1 MTDFFKLDEASSI
14 PLWLQLKK
22 RFIYLISSGHYA
34 PGDQLPTV
42 RGLAADIQI
51 NYNTVSKV
59 YRSLEE
65 DGYIESRR
73 RQGAFVLDV
82 SGRSGADIGDAAK
95 VTTMEY
101 IKRCYELGLDLD
113 AIEVQFESTLRKEKA
128 KRAKNQGNC
137 GSQEGREGKEGRE
150 GQGNREYRQ
159 RQEGWENQGNRGE
172 THVQAQGSVG
182 GTAHGTVGGAGSIAL
197 FPGTQDLRRRSTGN
211 GA

>member
-22 RFIYLISSGHYA
+22 RFVYLISSGHYA

-82 SGRSGADIGDAAK
+82 SGWSGANIGDAAK
-95 VTTMEY
+95 ATTMEY

-113 AIEVQFESTLRKEKA
+113 AIEVQFESALRKEKA
-128 KRAKNQGNC
+128 KRAKNQGDC
-137 GSQEGREGKEGRE
+137 GSQKGQESREGWE
-150 GQGNREYRQ
+150 NWEYWQ
-159 RQEGWENQGNRGE
+159 RREGWENQGNWGE
-172 THVQAQGSVG
+172 THVQAQGSVD
-182 GTAHGTVGGAGSIAL
+182 GTTHGAAGGAGSIAL
-197 FPGTQDLRRRSTGN
+197 FPGTQDLWRRSTGN